1 MPHPFALGSHTKWA
15 AIRLIFFCLQKCAKN
30 PRPFAFA
37 IACQWPLGSLT
48 KRAAIYLLFFRLQK
62 CAEISRAFALVA
74 TWQSHKTG
82 SNLPSFFLYSETHRN
97 FTSLCTRSCMP
108 VSPTGQHF
116 GFFFLSCG
124 RLSLHPLHKWWPI
137 MAGLGS
143 GSNHDRVSTN

>member
-97 FTSLCTRSCMP
+97 FTSLCTRSF
-108 VSPTGQHF
+108 TNWAALR
-116 GFFFLSCG
+116 FFFSVLWQTVTT
-124 RLSLHPLHKWWPI
+124 SLAQMVAHHGWP
-137 MAGLGS
+137 GEWL
-143 GSNHDRVSTN
+143 